1 MEAKKIVHLQFK
13 EPYNGETDFY
23 FGSLKAIYDT
33 VPIGTVGITYKS
45 LTNATR
51 GRSEY
56 ENKKVLI
63 RIGQIQ
69 RKTRCRQFSNICGR
83 ADRLVDS
90 CAKAWQNAGK
100 AVNLHKYW
108 IMEAKKIVHL
118 QFKEPYNGETDFYFG
133 SLKAIYD
140 TVPIGTVGITYKS
153 LTNATRGRSEYEN
166 KKVLIRIGQ
175 IQRKTRGWSLKSECD
190 G

>member
-1 MEAKKIVHLQFK
+1 MNFRRVKSLFGKEKSSAKK
-13 EPYNGETDFY
+13 E
-23 FGSLKAIYDT
+23 KA
-33 VPIGTVGITYKS
+33 
-45 LTNATR
+45 
-51 GRSEY
+51 
-56 ENKKVLI
+56 
-63 RIGQIQ
+63 
-69 RKTRCRQFSNICGR
+69 KTAFLSYICGW

-140 TVPIGTVGITYKS
+140 AVPIGAVGITYKA

-175 IQRKTRGWSLKSECD
+175 IQRKARGRSLKSECN

>member
-1 MEAKKIVHLQFK
+1 M
-13 EPYNGETDFY
+13 
-23 FGSLKAIYDT
+23 
-33 VPIGTVGITYKS
+33 
-45 LTNATR
+45 
-51 GRSEY
+51 
-56 ENKKVLI
+56 
-63 RIGQIQ
+63 
-69 RKTRCRQFSNICGR
+69 
-83 ADRLVDS
+83 VDYS
-90 CAKAWQNAGK
+90 AKAWQIAGK

-118 QFKEPYNGETDFYFG
+118 QFKEPRDGETDLYFG

-140 TVPIGTVGITYKS
+140 AVPADEVGITYKP

-175 IQRKTRGWSLKSECD
+175 IQRKTRGRSLKSECD

>member
-1 MEAKKIVHLQFK
+1 MFFRYKTSDHPSGKNLVNSFVEKEKSSAKKEK
-13 EPYNGETDFY
+13 W
-23 FGSLKAIYDT
+23 K
-33 VPIGTVGITYKS
+33 
-45 LTNATR
+45 
-51 GRSEY
+51 
-56 ENKKVLI
+56 
-63 RIGQIQ
+63 
-69 RKTRCRQFSNICGR
+69 CRQFSHICGR
-83 ADRLVDS
+83 VGRLVDS

-118 QFKEPYNGETDFYFG
+118 QFKEPFNGETDFYFG

-140 TVPIGTVGITYKS
+140 TVPVGAVGITYKS
-153 LTNATRGRSEYEN
+153 LTNATRGRTEYEN

-175 IQRKTRGWSLKSECD
+175 IQRKTRGRSLKSECD

>member
-33 VPIGTVGITYKS
+33 VPIGAVGITYKS

-63 RIGQIQ
+63 RGKIRRSAQ
-69 RKTRCRQFSNICGR
+69 KNICGNR
-83 ADRLVDS
+83 RCS
-90 CAKAWQNAGK
+90 QK
-100 AVNLHKYW
+100 
-108 IMEAKKIVHL
+108 M
-118 QFKEPYNGETDFYFG
+118 P
-133 SLKAIYD
+133 
-140 TVPIGTVGITYKS
+140 
-153 LTNATRGRSEYEN
+153 
-166 KKVLIRIGQ
+166 
-175 IQRKTRGWSLKSECD
+175 
-190 G
+190 

>member
-1 MEAKKIVHLQFK
+1 M
-13 EPYNGETDFY
+13 
-23 FGSLKAIYDT
+23 
-33 VPIGTVGITYKS
+33 
-45 LTNATR
+45 
-51 GRSEY
+51 
-56 ENKKVLI
+56 
-63 RIGQIQ
+63 
-69 RKTRCRQFSNICGR
+69 
-83 ADRLVDS
+83 VDS
-90 CAKAWQNAGK
+90 CAKVCQIAEK

-140 TVPIGTVGITYKS
+140 TVPVGAVGITYKS
-153 LTNATRGRSEYEN
+153 LTNATRGRGEYEN

-175 IQRKTRGWSLKSECD
+175 IQRKTRGRVLKSECD

>member
-1 MEAKKIVHLQFK
+1 MI
-13 EPYNGETDFY
+13 
-23 FGSLKAIYDT
+23 
-33 VPIGTVGITYKS
+33 
-45 LTNATR
+45 
-51 GRSEY
+51 
-56 ENKKVLI
+56 
-63 RIGQIQ
+63 
-69 RKTRCRQFSNICGR
+69 
-83 ADRLVDS
+83 DS

-140 TVPIGTVGITYKS
+140 TVPIGAVGITYKS

-166 KKVLIRIGQ
+166 KKVLIRIANPAQDERTVIKIGVRW
-175 IQRKTRGWSLKSECD
+175 IAKYIG
-190 G
+190 

>member
-1 MEAKKIVHLQFK
+1 MA
-13 EPYNGETDFY
+13 
-23 FGSLKAIYDT
+23 
-33 VPIGTVGITYKS
+33 
-45 LTNATR
+45 
-51 GRSEY
+51 
-56 ENKKVLI
+56 
-63 RIGQIQ
+63 
-69 RKTRCRQFSNICGR
+69 
-83 ADRLVDS
+83 DS

-118 QFKEPYNGETDFYFG
+118 QFKEPFNGETDFYFG

-140 TVPIGTVGITYKS
+140 TVPVGAVGITYKS
-153 LTNATRGRSEYEN
+153 LTNATRGRTEYEN

-175 IQRKTRGWSLKSECD
+175 IQRKTRGRSLKSECD